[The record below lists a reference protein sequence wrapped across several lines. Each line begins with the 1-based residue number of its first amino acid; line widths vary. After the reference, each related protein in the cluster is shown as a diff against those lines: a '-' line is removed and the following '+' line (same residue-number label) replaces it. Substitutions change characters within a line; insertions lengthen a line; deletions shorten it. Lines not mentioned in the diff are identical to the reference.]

1 MGYAKTNKY
10 YKPKP
15 IFFIVKIQLAYQFTP
30 DWYREGEV
38 RESVLHY
45 YWVLRQ
51 VLRDNPHLR
60 KCLTRCKH
68 CGIFFLTHPRNAGR
82 RDLSCP
88 FGCRQVYQKENL
100 KKRSAKYYRSEKGKK
115 KKKELN
121 ERRDRQVKP
130 DNEGAD
136 LANESLQK
144 QNELPLQHEEIVQNE
159 EEVIRDKGSLCYIQM
174 VISLIEGCLVSLDE
188 VLKMLAKIWRQHSI
202 DRRRRFVYAF
212 TYPSQR
218 PP

>member
-1 MGYAKTNKY
+1 MGYARTNNKY

-15 IFFIVKIQLAYQFTP
+15 IFFIVTIQSAYQFTL

-38 RESVLHY
+38 RESVLLY

-60 KCLTRCKH
+60 ICLTRCKH

-82 RDLSCP
+82 SDLSCP
-88 FGCRQVYQKENL
+88 FGCRQAYQKENL
-100 KKRSAKYYRSEKGKK
+100 KKRSIKYYQSEKGKK
-115 KKKELN
+115 KKKERN
-121 ERRDRQVKP
+121 ERRNRQIKP
-130 DNEGAD
+130 DNKGDD
-136 LANESLQK
+136 LVNESSGQ
-144 QNELPLQHEEIVQNE
+144 Q
-159 EEVIRDKGSLCYIQM
+159 EEVIQDEGLWDYGSLGYIQM
-174 VISLIEGCLVSLDE
+174 VISLMEGRLISLDE
-188 VLKMLAKIWRQHSI
+188 VLRMMVKIWRQHSI